1 MLTEADVKK
10 YQKLYRARF
19 GVEIGRDEA
28 YTELSLLV
36 RQFQIIYQPITQA
49 DVDELEARDKANEGD
64 KDEYK
69 GSSGLKLPSGK

>member
-19 GVEIGRDEA
+19 GIELGRDEA

-36 RQFQIIYQPITQA
+36 RQMQIIYQPITRA
-49 DVDELEARDKANEGD
+49 DMDELEAKDKEYGDDNANE
-64 KDEYK
+64 KL
-69 GSSGLKLPSGK
+69 SSRE